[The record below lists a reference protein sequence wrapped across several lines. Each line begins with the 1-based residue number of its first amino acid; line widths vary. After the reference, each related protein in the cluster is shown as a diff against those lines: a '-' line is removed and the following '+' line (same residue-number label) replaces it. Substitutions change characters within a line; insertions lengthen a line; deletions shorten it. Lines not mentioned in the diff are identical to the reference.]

1 MRDIVAIMIK
11 VRGTSGYL
19 EDLEPEDLP
28 LNAITGGDNFTIEDG
43 YPTSAR
49 GYEAVWGTPSLAPY
63 WCIQQIAS
71 GASYWVYTGLLKA
84 YRVNSSGTHANIT
97 RQKTTSITSASVANP
112 TVITATAHG
121 IANGDTV
128 VISGDTTA
136 TPTINGTHVATVL
149 TDDTFTIPVNVT
161 SAGSDGQV
169 VADENYT
176 GIASDI
182 WNGGALGTIP
192 VVNNG
197 ADVPQQWDNSL
208 VKLKDLGNWTST
220 HRCKTIRAFKNY
232 LIALNITKGA
242 SVYPQMI
249 KWSHGAEPLAV
260 PDSWDETDP
269 TKDAGE
275 TNLLASTGE
284 VIDGGQLRDVFIIYK
299 EDSTHLMRYIG
310 GQFVFSF
317 QELFKTSGILT
328 VNCWQE
334 YKGMHYVL
342 TRGDI
347 IAHDG
352 SSILPIA
359 TRRVRNFLFTD
370 LDPDNYIRSFVTINP
385 AKEEVWFCYP
395 SVGSAYSNRALV
407 YHVTDKKWS
416 IRELPNVGYIDSGIV
431 EASGDTAWST
441 IGLTWS
447 TANRVWNYAP
457 FNPSSVSL
465 LYCATEDTALH
476 KGDSSNTA
484 NGATIP
490 VTIERT
496 GNAHVSQQ
504 VIDDSTYKYIST
516 IWPRIDAPSGTEI
529 RVSVGVQDRIEAPIE
544 WTAYQTFTVGEDD
557 KVDFDISGRY
567 WGTRF
572 NTNADV
578 NWKLQGYDVEVKGQG
593 RYG

>member
-1 MRDIVAIMIK
+1 MIK
-11 VRGTSGYL
+11 VRGTSGFL

-28 LNAITGGDNFTIEDG
+28 LNAITAGQNFTIEDG
-43 YPTSAR
+43 YAASAR
-49 GYEAVWGTPSLAPY
+49 GHEAVWSTPSLSPY
-63 WCIQQIAS
+63 WCIQHIDA
-71 GASYWVYTGLLKA
+71 GATYWIYTGLLKA
-84 YRVNSSGTHANIT
+84 YRVNSSGTHTNIT
-97 RQKTTSITSASVANP
+97 RQITTSITSASVANP

-121 IANGDTV
+121 IADGDTV

-161 SAGSDGQV
+161 VAGSDGQV
-169 VADENYT
+169 VGDENYT
-176 GIASDI
+176 GTAADI
-182 WNGGALGTIP
+182 WNGCVLGTIP
-192 VVNNG
+192 IVNNG
-197 ADVPQQWDNSL
+197 VDVPQQWDSSL
-208 VKLKDLGNWTST
+208 VKLKDLSNWTST

-232 LIALNITKGA
+232 LIAMNITK
-242 SVYPQMI
+242 SSTQYPQMV

-260 PDSWDETDP
+260 PGSWDETDP
-269 TKDAGE
+269 TQDAGE
-275 TNLLASTGE
+275 NNLLSSTGE
-284 VIDGGQLRDVFIIYK
+284 VIDGGQLRDVFIVYK
-299 EDSTHLMRYIG
+299 EDSTHLMRHIG

-352 SSILPIA
+352 SSIYPIS
-359 TRRVRNFLFTD
+359 TRRVRNYLFDD
-370 LDPDNYIRSFVTINP
+370 LDPDNYIRAFVALNP

-395 SVGSAYSNRALV
+395 SVGSTYSDKALV
-407 YHVTDKKWS
+407 YHVIDKKWS
-416 IRELPNVGYIDSGIV
+416 IRTLPDVGYIDSGIV
-431 EASGDTAWST
+431 EASTNSAWSN

-457 FNPSSVSL
+457 YNPSSVSL
-465 LYCATEDTALH
+465 LFCATSDTALH
-476 KGDSSNTA
+476 KGDTTNTA
-484 NGATIP
+484 NGTNIP

-496 GNAHVSQQ
+496 GNAHVSQDY
-504 VIDDSTYKYIST
+504 IDDSAYKYVSS
-516 IWPRIDAPSGTEI
+516 IWPRIDAPAGSVI
-529 RVSVGVQDRIEAPIE
+529 NIAVGVQDRIEAPIT
-544 WTAYQTFTVGEDD
+544 WSTYRQFTVGTDD
-557 KVDFDISGRY
+557 KVDFDLSGRY

-572 NTNADV
+572 NTESDTK
-578 NWKLQGYDVEVKGQG
+578 WKLQGHDVEVKGQG